1 MNMKGVKM
9 AAWWL
14 AIVGAIN
21 WLLIGLGS
29 AMGAENWN
37 LVELIFGSW
46 PSLVTL
52 VYILVGLSGVWL
64 LWDELVGK
72 KKR

>member
-1 MNMKGVKM
+1 MNIKGLKM

-14 AIVGAIN
+14 AIVGAVN
-21 WLLIGLGS
+21 WLLVGLGM

-37 LVELIFGSW
+37 VVELIFGSW
-46 PSLVTL
+46 EGLVTL

-72 KKR
+72 RK